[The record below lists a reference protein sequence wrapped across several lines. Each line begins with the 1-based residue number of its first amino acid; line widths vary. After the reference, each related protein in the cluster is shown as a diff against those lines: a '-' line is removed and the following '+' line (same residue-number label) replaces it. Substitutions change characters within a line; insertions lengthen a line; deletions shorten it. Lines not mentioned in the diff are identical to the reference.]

1 MSERITKTFWSSVTS
16 LDRMISF
23 GLFIQRQADRIQV
36 GEIRYGVPKRRQ
48 RYMSRMQVEM
58 DAYKKTGNME
68 HLLNIANY
76 CWLESEKPEN
86 ARFYFDQKV
95 DSVTRKDFGV

>member
-1 MSERITKTFWSSVTS
+1 MERTTKTFWSSVTS

-23 GLFIQRQADRIQV
+23 ALFTQRQADRIQV
-36 GEIRYGVPKRRQ
+36 GEIRYGAPKRRQ

-58 DAYKKTGNME
+58 DAYKRTGNME
-68 HLLNIANY
+68 HPLNIANY

-86 ARFYFDQKV
+86 DKFHFDSKV
-95 DSVTRKDFGV
+95 DSVTRKEFGV